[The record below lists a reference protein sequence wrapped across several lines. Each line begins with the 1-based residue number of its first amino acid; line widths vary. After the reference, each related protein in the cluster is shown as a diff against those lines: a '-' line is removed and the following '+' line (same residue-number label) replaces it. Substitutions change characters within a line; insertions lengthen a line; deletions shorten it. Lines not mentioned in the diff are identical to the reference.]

1 MARLKRKSAALET
14 ARRRIA
20 GLKQILPKPDFG
32 SVMTE
37 EAYQAEIDG
46 YSTELDAYNGEVA
59 ALDDK
64 TNRLDVRE
72 QRLADFNQRI
82 LAAVKMQFGPDSS
95 EVELV
100 GGVRRSDR
108 KKPARTTEPP
118 AKA

>member
-1 MARLKRKSAALET
+1 
-14 ARRRIA
+14 
-20 GLKQILPKPDFG
+20 
-32 SVMTE
+32 MTE
-37 EAYQAEIDG
+37 EAYQAEVDG
-46 YSTELDAYNGEVA
+46 YSTELDAYNGEIA

-82 LAAVKMQFGPDSS
+82 LAAVKMHFGPDSS
-95 EVELV
+95 EVELM

-108 KKPARTTEPP
+108 KRKTRTSKVP